1 MLSAMEATTTAA
13 RPAAVRL
20 NRAKLDELRRA
31 HGISTEAEL
40 ARVIGVDTATL
51 WRASGKTPPSNA
63 VIAKILIAFPAA
75 DFRSLFVV
83 EQAAA

>member
-1 MLSAMEATTTAA
+1 MQATPTAA

-20 NRAKLDELRRA
+20 NRQKLDELRRA

-51 WRASGKTPPSNA
+51 WRASSKSPPSNA

-83 EQAAA
+83 EAAA